1 VTRRSNRSAFGVVL
15 LVGLAAL
22 AGCGDDK
29 KDETPAP
36 EPKPLTTS
44 TSTAADDPVVAAYE
58 SWLSALADHDAAG
71 ACAWHAPEFT
81 IELRQRAI
89 LEHRAELGD
98 PCTGF
103 VALLWED
110 PAREYDPSAVEVTQD
125 NGEDAELAVDFPDGD
140 ETASMQLRDGR
151 WLVADVT
158 PRAAGETDTARW
170 VKGWCDLR
178 PDMSRAEVV
187 DVMGPASGEYTVA
200 NGGEP
205 QLWWADGQYDF
216 RVYLDPTDKILDLVG
231 DYDRLDAADRQLLD
245 CPELR

>member
-1 VTRRSNRSAFGVVL
+1 M
-15 LVGLAAL
+15 AL
-22 AGCGDDK
+22 TGCGDDEQ
-29 KDETPAP
+29 DDAASEPRPVTSSVSTP
-36 EPKPLTTS
+36 T
-44 TSTAADDPVVAAYE
+44 DGPVVAAYE
-58 SWLSALADHDAAG
+58 SWLSALADHDAAA

-110 PAREYDPSAVEVTQD
+110 PAREYDPTSVEVTQD
-125 NGEDAELAVDFPDGD
+125 NGEDAELAVDFPAVD
-140 ETASMQLRDGR
+140 ETASMQHRNGR

-158 PRAAGETDTARW
+158 PRAAGKADTARW
-170 VKGWCDLR
+170 VRGWCDLGL
-178 PDMSRAEVV
+178 DLSREEVV
-187 DVMGPASGEYTVA
+187 DVMGPPSGEYTVA

-216 RVYLDPTDKILDLVG
+216 RVYLDVTGEILDLVG

>member
-1 VTRRSNRSAFGVVL
+1 VL
-15 LVGLAAL
+15 IAVLAGLAACGEEDDG
-22 AGCGDDK
+22 AGSQPRRVVTSASG
-29 KDETPAP
+29 PAT
-36 EPKPLTTS
+36 E
-44 TSTAADDPVVAAYE
+44 PVVAAYE
-58 SWLSALADHDAAG
+58 SWLAALAAHDAEE
-71 ACAWHAPEFT
+71 ACSWHAPELT

-110 PAREYDPSAVEVTQD
+110 PAREYDPVDVEVTHD
-125 NGEDAELAVDFPDGD
+125 NGEDAELAVDFPGVD

-158 PRAAGETDTARW
+158 PRVSRKTDTARW
-170 VKGWCDLR
+170 VDGWCDLR
-178 PDMSRAEVV
+178 LDMTREQVI
-187 DVMGPASGEYTVA
+187 DVMGPPSGEYTVA

-205 QLWWADGQYDF
+205 QLWWADRQYDF
-216 RVYLDPTDKILDLVG
+216 RVYLDVTGEILDLVG
-231 DYDRLDAADRQLLD
+231 DYDRLGRDDRAELE

>member
-15 LVGLAAL
+15 LVGLAPL
-22 AGCGDDK
+22 AGCGDDDDK
-29 KDETPAP
+29 GDAPASQP
-36 EPKPLTTS
+36 RPLTTS

-110 PAREYDPSAVEVTQD
+110 PAREYDPTDVEVTQD
-125 NGEDAELAVDFPDGD
+125 NGEDAELAVDFPDVD

-151 WLVADVT
+151 WLVADVN
-158 PRAAGETDTARW
+158 PRTAGADTARW
-170 VKGWCDLR
+170 VQGWCDLR
-178 PDMSRAEVV
+178 LDMTRDDVV
-187 DVMGPASGEYTVA
+187 EVMGPPSGEYTIV
-200 NGGEP
+200 NGGDP
-205 QLWWADGQYDF
+205 QLWWADRQYDF